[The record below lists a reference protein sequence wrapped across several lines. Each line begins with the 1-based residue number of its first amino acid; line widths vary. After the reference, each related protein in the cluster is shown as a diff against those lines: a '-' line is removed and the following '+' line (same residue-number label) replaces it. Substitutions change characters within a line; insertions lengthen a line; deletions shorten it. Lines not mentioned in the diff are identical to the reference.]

1 MPKDL
6 GKLKGISV
14 VDRAENGVIRV
25 LQLDY
30 ENGSVQVKTEYSIRK
45 VLSPNKGDTH
55 DEIYLQR
62 KDGKS
67 LTGSQILPSAYFAVK
82 EMKNEQGVLTGVAFY
97 GGGNGHGVGMSQY
110 GAKGMAEQDKT
121 AIEILQHYFPNCS
134 VERKINP

>member
-1 MPKDL
+1 M
-6 GKLKGISV
+6 
-14 VDRAENGVIRV
+14 
-25 LQLDY
+25 
-30 ENGSVQVKTEYSIRK
+30 
-45 VLSPNKGDTH
+45 LSPNKGDTH

-82 EMKNEQGVLTGVAFY
+82 EMKNEQGVLTGIAFY

-110 GAKGMAEQDKT
+110 GAKGMAEQGKT